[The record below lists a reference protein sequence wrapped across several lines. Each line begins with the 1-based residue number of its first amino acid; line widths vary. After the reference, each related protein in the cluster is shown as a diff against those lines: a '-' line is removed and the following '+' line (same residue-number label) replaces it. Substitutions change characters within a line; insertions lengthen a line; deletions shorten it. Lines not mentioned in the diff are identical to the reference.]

1 MSEEVE
7 TLRDRLSRAVEH
19 QEQKDSDSEKLREA
33 MDEQKKSWDTENQR
47 LSEEHRNELNEC
59 RGKLTEQIN
68 ALNKEVS
75 ELNVKLSDSDDKK
88 SFFETERNKLK
99 VCFDTLNQE
108 REQKV
113 SALELA
119 QQSVTKFEDD
129 LEISNKR
136 CNQLQDQLNNEKENG
151 VCHKAEITELNI
163 ALDDAKKSSDK
174 EKRKI
179 KKLLHEQEKKEISIS
194 ELENEMR
201 AKSELVEQKD
211 GELRQANNSIASLE
225 KSVELEKEKS
235 SSQRKKLDDIKA
247 RLMTSRQG
255 KTNEDDDDELDID
268 KYDFNSHI
276 LQLQEKVAL
285 MESEKRKEI
294 EEKVEEER
302 LQIVESTKAFVM
314 ERERANE
321 ECTKDLREELG
332 LKKKRIESLSK
343 KLEHVEEE
351 CKEKE
356 YALQQ
361 ERISCEKLVSAAEEK
376 ASSQRRAKRDSSAAS
391 IGPNSG
397 DEISELHER
406 LENARTQN
414 AELRNDFAKMVDDY
428 DKARQKETRELTKT
442 KTQLDKLKTQFEKKD
457 VELKKHLSS
466 GKDQTKNV
474 KSIDDLRAKLVASDE
489 KLVEMQLQKDDLE
502 NTMSTKSAQHTKEMA
517 NLNKR
522 LTSLLGD
529 NEQLR
534 KKVAELNDSLNAST
548 KENLR
553 LKHDRAAYPFA
564 ATRGT
569 GVSPLTHSM
578 SSLKVLSTEE
588 ESTDTETP
596 ASGVASSSSKTRHLS
611 TNSVFKQNETPKRSS
626 DLTTEH
632 VPSKSKRLRVNS
644 IAEEKTAS
652 PLDDVTKS
660 SVLSTTTA
668 AATSLSG
675 PTSRRRST
683 RLANNKPYRREIIVT
698 SSSDDEPRT
707 KTTEGTEITTT
718 ATTIIPP
725 QTDTTNKENP
735 VGDPIAQ
742 RALRKQNSGP
752 PLSPRKN
759 NIQETSRLLKKPELT
774 MNTVPENEGSK
785 RLTRSRSGKVQQRH
799 DNETKQTENE
809 ATTSKLAMRKPI
821 RSHSGQDD
829 EKCNMQ

>member
-1 MSEEVE
+1 
-7 TLRDRLSRAVEH
+7 
-19 QEQKDSDSEKLREA
+19 
-33 MDEQKKSWDTENQR
+33 
-47 LSEEHRNELNEC
+47 
-59 RGKLTEQIN
+59 
-68 ALNKEVS
+68 
-75 ELNVKLSDSDDKK
+75 
-88 SFFETERNKLK
+88 
-99 VCFDTLNQE
+99 
-108 REQKV
+108 
-113 SALELA
+113 
-119 QQSVTKFEDD
+119 
-129 LEISNKR
+129 
-136 CNQLQDQLNNEKENG
+136 
-151 VCHKAEITELNI
+151 
-163 ALDDAKKSSDK
+163 
-174 EKRKI
+174 
-179 KKLLHEQEKKEISIS
+179 
-194 ELENEMR
+194 
-201 AKSELVEQKD
+201 
-211 GELRQANNSIASLE
+211 
-225 KSVELEKEKS
+225 
-235 SSQRKKLDDIKA
+235 
-247 RLMTSRQG
+247 
-255 KTNEDDDDELDID
+255 
-268 KYDFNSHI
+268 
-276 LQLQEKVAL
+276 

-321 ECTKDLREELG
+321 ECTKDLREELD
-332 LKKKRIESLSK
+332 LKKKRIDSLSK

-376 ASSQRRAKRDSSAAS
+376 ATLRRAKGNSSAAS

-428 DKARQKETRELTKT
+428 DKARQKETHELTKT
-442 KTQLDKLKTQFEKKD
+442 KIQLDKLKTQYEKKD

-489 KLVEMQLQKDDLE
+489 KLVEMQLHKDDLE

-596 ASGVASSSSKTRHLS
+596 VSGVASSSSKTRHLS

-626 DLTTEH
+626 DLTTGIFIFHLLVFLNEWI
-632 VPSKSKRLRVNS
+632 VD
-644 IAEEKTAS
+644 S
-652 PLDDVTKS
+652 PN
-660 SVLSTTTA
+660 
-668 AATSLSG
+668 
-675 PTSRRRST
+675 T
-683 RLANNKPYRREIIVT
+683 RKKVE
-698 SSSDDEPRT
+698 
-707 KTTEGTEITTT
+707 
-718 ATTIIPP
+718 
-725 QTDTTNKENP
+725 
-735 VGDPIAQ
+735 
-742 RALRKQNSGP
+742 
-752 PLSPRKN
+752 
-759 NIQETSRLLKKPELT
+759 LLE
-774 MNTVPENEGSK
+774 
-785 RLTRSRSGKVQQRH
+785 
-799 DNETKQTENE
+799 
-809 ATTSKLAMRKPI
+809 
-821 RSHSGQDD
+821 
-829 EKCNMQ
+829 